1 MRFAN
6 HGYNATEI
14 AELLTLP
21 PEFAAEAHTT
31 GYYGSLVHNIKAVF
45 QRYLSWYDGNPAN
58 LWRLPPVEAGTR
70 YVELAGGADS
80 LLATART
87 AFDKGEY
94 RWVAELVN
102 HLVFADPTNIEGR
115 ELQADALEQLGYQS
129 ESATFRNAYLT
140 GAQELRNGT
149 FPARPAGTNGYLHAM
164 SMEQLFDTLAV
175 KLKAEEVSGL
185 QVAINFTVTDLD
197 ERWVLRLSNRTLHSV
212 GGRHDSEAAVAF
224 TLAKEVLLDVVRG
237 TTTFAG
243 AVAAG
248 VARAEGD
255 VAAADTVFGHLDVF
269 MNNFPLVE
277 P

>member
-1 MRFAN
+1 MYKR
-6 HGYNATEI
+6 
-14 AELLTLP
+14 
-21 PEFAAEAHTT
+21 
-31 GYYGSLVHNIKAVF
+31 
-45 QRYLSWYDGNPAN
+45 Q
-58 LWRLPPVEAGTR
+58 
-70 YVELAGGADS
+70 
-80 LLATART
+80 
-87 AFDKGEY
+87 
-94 RWVAELVN
+94 
-102 HLVFADPTNIEGR
+102 
-115 ELQADALEQLGYQS
+115 
-129 ESATFRNAYLT
+129 
-140 GAQELRNGT
+140 
-149 FPARPAGTNGYLHAM
+149 
-164 SMEQLFDTLAV
+164 
-175 KLKAEEVSGL
+175 
-185 QVAINFTVTDLD
+185 AINFTVTDLD